1 MDQKKY
7 GDLSDENLN
16 REIMSLENR
25 ANVLEGRI
33 SRPKDY
39 PTDDPAIDA
48 ISLKYIRQTLEEM
61 HEEQKRRWSQL
72 G

>member
-7 GDLSDENLN
+7 SDLSDEKLN
-16 REIMSLENR
+16 RELMSLENR

-39 PTDDPAIDA
+39 PTDDPAIDS
-48 ISLKYIRQTLEEM
+48 ISLKYIRQALEEM